1 MRNILFA
8 TLFPLLLVLPGC
20 ASAPQDEVTVEDRLA
35 QRGYQRGEAV
45 RSIQNYRLDGW
56 HFLDSRNLMI
66 ETGPRQRYLVQ
77 LRVPCP
83 ELSTANSIG
92 FTSTAGQLT
101 HFDKIVLE
109 EASGTR
115 RDCIIDQ
122 LYRLNPLESDSREPD
137 PREDETKDNA
147 GN

>member
-1 MRNILFA
+1 MRFILFA
-8 TLFPLLLVLPGC
+8 TLFPLLLALSGC
-20 ASAPQDEVTVEDRLA
+20 ASPPREEVTVEDRLA
-35 QRGYQRGEAV
+35 QRGYQRGETV

-77 LRVPCP
+77 LRASCP
-83 ELSTANSIG
+83 ELSTASSIG
-92 FTSTAGQLT
+92 FTSTAGQLS

-109 EASGTR
+109 DGSGMR

-122 LYRLNPLESDSREPD
+122 LYRLKPLPD
-137 PREDETKDNA
+137 DEEDDNT